1 MIRRTVR
8 IQLVAF
14 LLITVLGI
22 AYAGFQYVGIGH
34 RLINKPFTVTVHFK
48 DATGIYANAEVTERG
63 VQVGKVSAVNLTSD
77 GAAVKLAINHG
88 YRNKIPKDGT
98 MAVLANLSAVGEQF
112 IDLQPTT
119 DAGPYLSGGDTIDA
133 DHTTVPI
140 SDATLLTDI
149 DKLVNSVDKKELTVV
164 IDELN
169 KAFAGSGPDLARL
182 IDSGNSLTRT
192 MQAALP
198 QTLRLIDDGR
208 TVLDTQQAVSGDIAS
223 FASNLSKLVHS
234 IREDDPSYRLLID
247 NGVASAQQLNT
258 LLLNNESALQTLV
271 SNLVTVSAIQA
282 VPVRLNGLRYILT
295 IYPST
300 VYDGFKPAPG
310 DGKAHFAID
319 TDQNPPNCATLAAS
333 PTAPGYVAPPGGDS
347 SQATYAKT
355 NTRGVR
361 RDGSGRYPST
371 GDIQAKINAFCN
383 PKSPQYTA
391 GSDVRG
397 AQNAP
402 RPPGDDTAFPP
413 ASPAFGP
420 TGSTA
425 SSNSASASS
434 ASSTSSATTVGR
446 ASTTYDPIT
455 DLFLAPDGQVYTV
468 GSDGGQSTYFG
479 ADAWKWLLV
488 APTVG

>member
-1 MIRRTVR
+1 VIRRTVR

-34 RLINKPFTVTVHFK
+34 RLINKPFRVTVQFN
-48 DATGIYANAEVTERG
+48 DATGIYPNAEVTERG
-63 VQVGKVSAVNLTSD
+63 VQVGKVAGMSLTKN
-77 GAAVKLAINHG
+77 GVIVKLDIDHG
-88 YRNKIPKDGT
+88 KKIPSNGT
-98 MAVLANLSAVGEQF
+98 VAVLADLSAVGEQYV
-112 IDLQPTT
+112 DLQPTT
-119 DAGPYLSGGDTIDA
+119 DSEPFLKNGDSIDA
-133 DHTTVPI
+133 THTKVPL

-149 DKLVNSVDKKELTVV
+149 DRFVNSVDKRDLTVV

-169 KAFAGSGPDLARL
+169 KAFGGTGPDLARL
-182 IDSGNSLTRT
+182 IDSGDSLTQA

-198 QTLRLIDDGR
+198 ETVRLINDGK
-208 TVLDTQQAVSGDIAS
+208 TVLDTQRIDANDLAS

-234 IREDDPSYRLLID
+234 IREDDPSYKLLID
-247 NGVASAQQLNT
+247 NGVASAQQLNS
-258 LLLNNESALQTLV
+258 LLLDNESALTTLA

-319 TDQNPPNCATLAAS
+319 TDQSPPNCATTASS
-333 PTAPGYVAPPGGDS
+333 PTAPGYVQPPNGDNNAP
-347 SQATYAKT
+347 YAHS
-355 NTRGVR
+355 NTKGVR

-371 GDIQAKINAFCN
+371 AGIQGKFNAFCN
-383 PKSPQYTA
+383 PKSPLYTA

-402 RPPGDDTAFPP
+402 RPPGDTTAFPP

-420 TGSTA
+420 SGFPSGSN
-425 SSNSASASS
+425 SSASASS
-434 ASSTSSATTVGR
+434 ASASTAPSTTSVGR
-446 ASTTYDPIT
+446 ASTTYDPFT
-455 DLFLAPDGQVYTV
+455 NLFLAPNGQPYLLDTA
-468 GSDGGQSTYFG
+468 QSPYYG
-479 ADAWKWLLV
+479 ADSWKWLLV
-488 APTVG
+488 APTLG